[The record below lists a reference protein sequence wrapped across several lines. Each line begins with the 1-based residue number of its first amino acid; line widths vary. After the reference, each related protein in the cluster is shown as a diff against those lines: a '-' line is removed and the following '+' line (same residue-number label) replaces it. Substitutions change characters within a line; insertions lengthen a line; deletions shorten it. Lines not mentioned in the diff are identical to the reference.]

1 MPGCADFAVQVIHQH
16 RTVTRE
22 PAACRG
28 LSQEQ
33 VEQAVS
39 QAIRRAEGGHHKA
52 ALRAL
57 AVAAGARLAYLIT
70 AAPPAPP
77 AARSGRT
84 AAAAASSRPPAAG
97 RAARQDL
104 TVAVA
109 ALVSWLITAGS
120 GGYLLAGWISHGGAR
135 RPRTRSTGL
144 PPMVV
149 FSHVGLATAGLLIWA
164 AFVATRVTALAWVAA
179 GLLLPVAG
187 LGFATLALLIS
198 GDRPPAV
205 PAAGGPQAA
214 PAGRAPVLVI
224 AGHGSAAALT
234 ILLVV
239 LAALAARPG

>member
-1 MPGCADFAVQVIHQH
+1 MPGCARFGVQVIHQH

-33 VEQAVS
+33 VEQAVG
-39 QAIRRAEGGHHKA
+39 QAIRLAEGGHHKA
-52 ALRAL
+52 VLRGL

-77 AARSGRT
+77 ASRAPAGV
-84 AAAAASSRPPAAG
+84 ASSRPAAAG
-97 RAARQDL
+97 SAARRDL

-144 PPMVV
+144 PPVVV
-149 FSHVGLATAGLLIWA
+149 FSHFGLAAAGLLIWV

-179 GLLLPVAG
+179 GLLMPVAG

-205 PAAGGPQAA
+205 PAAGGQQAA
-214 PAGRAPVLVI
+214 PTGRAPVLVI